1 VFPILTTIVSS
12 CYTVIVSRQDSIGH
26 FGSIPYSQTYLLLC
40 LVCSMCFWYIY
51 WNDLYCY
58 NI

>member
-1 VFPILTTIVSS
+1 VFPILTTIGSS

-51 WNDLYCY
+51 WNDLYC
-58 NI
+58 